1 MGRKKK
7 YKTEEEQKEA
17 QRKWN
22 REYYERNKSDI
33 NKRKMEK
40 YYESKIKE
48 MEEKL
53 SELRE
58 SIDSHK

>member
-22 REYYERNKSDI
+22 REYYERNKSEI
-33 NKRKMEK
+33 NKKKMEE
-40 YYESKIKE
+40 YYESKIEE
-48 MEEKL
+48 MEKKL
-53 SELRE
+53 SILRNDCDTHE
-58 SIDSHK
+58 